1 MHHPPAVSDSESPFP
16 SQTASLKMAPRQKP
30 KAMGTSRRRPRQEED
45 TTPENEEPDRP
56 PISSLPPRNKRSRI
70 LSGLHPSQ
78 DIIGGLSQNWDVPS
92 TAPATFSHKTRARTS
107 TSTAKKPKPIYNSK
121 YHPMDVVTRPKLAAR
136 SGLVETMA
144 ISSGEED
151 GDDDED
157 EDFISQESR
166 KNRRMRSSSSYGGKA
181 AGKASGRGR
190 SNPVRRSKRRSVS
203 NPAYLDD
210 VHPMNDVVDLE
221 AVDSGKD
228 NEDETEPPRAKK
240 RKTVDQSKKTSKR
253 PTASRPGET
262 TPETDETLVP
272 GYTPETPTNLTIEE
286 TVKRIDAVIRIT
298 EELKPARAFL
308 VSQMKRKGRPEI
320 QIHQDSERMQAHVL
334 ESRPNFPLPR
344 ENDFKKENFVASLP
358 RENSHTS
365 NVEPEETTAI
375 RSVPQPADDF
385 NPEEATAPRNIHVPV
400 EATASSPA
408 QNNNE
413 DVNMEDASYNSPRNT
428 EHLDLDHQDMDD
440 GPIHIEEYVYEVL
453 NGNIDAQD
461 ARPTPRQIG
470 NMPGRFTAIN
480 SLSDGTMPA
489 SSYPRPVDSTA
500 FISPQ
505 QLTKELP
512 IRRSP
517 TIRDTHLTFS
527 ESLKYDSQKVPY
539 NMPPNHEDGIE
550 DDKSSDNDSDLPEYS
565 DMLKN
570 RRRQR
575 TASL

>member
-1 MHHPPAVSDSESPFP
+1 MPPALSDSESPSP
-16 SQTASLKMAPRQKP
+16 SQTASPAMPPPQKP
-30 KAMGTSRRRPRQEED
+30 QATGTSRRRPRQEED
-45 TTPENEEPDRP
+45 STPENEEPDRP
-56 PISSLPPRNKRSRI
+56 PISSLPPRNKRSRL

-92 TAPATFSHKTRARTS
+92 TAPATFSRKTRARTS

-136 SGLVETMA
+136 SGLVETIA

-151 GDDDED
+151 SDDDD
-157 EDFISQESR
+157 ISQESR
-166 KNRRMRSSSSYGGKA
+166 KNRRRRSSSSYGGNA
-181 AGKASGRGR
+181 AGNANGRGR
-190 SNPVRRSKRRSVS
+190 SNPVRRSRRRSVS
-203 NPAYLDD
+203 NAAYLDD
-210 VHPMNDVVDLE
+210 VHPIDDLVDLG
-221 AVDSGKD
+221 AVDSAKD

-240 RKTVDQSKKTSKR
+240 RKTVNRSKKTSKR
-253 PTASRPGET
+253 PTANRPGDT

-272 GYTPETPTNLTIEE
+272 GSAPGTPTNLTIEE
-286 TVKRIDAVIRIT
+286 TVERIDAVIRIT

-308 VSQMKRKGRPEI
+308 VSQLKRKGRPEL

-344 ENDFKKENFVASLP
+344 ENDFEKENFVASLP

-365 NVEPEETTAI
+365 NVEPEETTVTRGI
-375 RSVPQPADDF
+375 SQPADDF
-385 NPEEATAPRNIHVPV
+385 NPEEAIPPRNNHVPA
-400 EATASSPA
+400 EATASTPA
-408 QNNNE
+408 RNNNE
-413 DVNMEDASYNSPRNT
+413 DVNMEDANYNSPRNT
-428 EHLDLDHQDMDD
+428 DHLDLDSQDMDD

-453 NGNIDAQD
+453 NSKIVAQD

-470 NMPGRFTAIN
+470 NMPGGFTAIN
-480 SLSDGTMPA
+480 SSSDGTMPA

-500 FISPQ
+500 FVSPQ

-517 TIRDTHLTFS
+517 TIRDTHLTPS
-527 ESLKYDSQKVPY
+527 QSLAYNIQNVPY
-539 NMPPNHEDGIE
+539 NIPPNHEGENEGDNL
-550 DDKSSDNDSDLPEYS
+550 SDNDSDLPEYS

-575 TASL
+575 SASL